1 MPYTDA
7 ATWDLEIVVPGGPG
21 GAEARARLSALRA
34 QIDALVERADA
45 LPADGFAAPLAE
57 LLLELDAIGPRIE
70 ELVTFAGC
78 HVAAA
83 AESPEALRAEAL
95 VTELGSRYARAWV
108 APSARIAFGSADEY
122 ARVLADPRLGPMR
135 GMLEERR
142 RLGRLRLPEAEEAL
156 ATELAR
162 DGIHAW
168 GALYDVES
176 GALRIE
182 VDRGNGRER
191 LSAGQARVLLHHP
204 DREVRYRAY
213 PALVDGWRSIS
224 RSCATALTH
233 ITGWRQLVN
242 ARRGV
247 DALEDALAAA
257 KIERTTLDAM
267 VATAREAG
275 PLMQRYFRAK
285 ARALGVERLAWADLG
300 APLGTHAGE
309 VRYDDAQEFVTGQ
322 FAEFS
327 PAMAE
332 FAARAFRGRW
342 IEVEDRPGKRGG
354 GFCADLPVSG
364 QSRIFMTW
372 GNSDQS
378 VSTLAHELGHAWHNE
393 VLQRVPY
400 VQRRLPMTL
409 AETAST
415 FAEALVREASR
426 ARASTDAERLRLLDG
441 ALSDASAFLVNIP
454 ARFELELALY
464 EMRREG
470 PLEVPALEARCTEI
484 FGRWYGPGV
493 SDVDPTFWCSKL
505 HFFISGISFYNFP
518 YLFGYLF
525 SSLVYEHFRPLGPA
539 GAPAYDALL
548 ARTGDAWAEPIAREA
563 LGVDLGD
570 PATWRAA
577 LRGIERDVEAFEA
590 LVVGH

>member
-1 MPYTDA
+1 
-7 ATWDLEIVVPGGPG
+7 LEGVVPGGPG
-21 GAEARARLSALRA
+21 GSDATSRLAALRA
-34 QIDALVERADA
+34 EVDALVARADA
-45 LPADGFAAPLAE
+45 LPATGFAPALAA
-57 LLLELDAIGPRIE
+57 LLVDLDAIGPRLE
-70 ELVTFAGC
+70 ELITFAGC
-78 HVAAA
+78 HAAAA
-83 AESPEALRAEAL
+83 AESPDAIRAEAL
-95 VTELGSRYARAWV
+95 VTELASRYARAWV
-108 APSARIAFGSADEY
+108 APAARIAFGPAEEY
-122 ARVLADPRLGPMR
+122 AQLLVDPRLGAMR
-135 GMLEERR
+135 GMLQERR
-142 RLGRLRLPEAEEAL
+142 RLGHLRLPEAEDAL
-156 ATELAR
+156 ATELSR
-162 DGIHAW
+162 DAIHAW
-168 GALYDVES
+168 GSLYDVES

-182 VDRGNGRER
+182 VDRGQGAER
-191 LSAGQARVLLHHP
+191 LSAGQARILMHHP
-204 DREVRYRAY
+204 DRDVRHRAF
-213 PALVDGWRSIS
+213 PAIVAGWRSVS
-224 RSCATALTH
+224 RTCAAALTH
-233 ITGWRQLVN
+233 ITGWRQIVN
-242 ARRGV
+242 QRRGV
-247 DALEDALAAA
+247 GPLEDALAAA
-257 KIERTTLDAM
+257 KIERTTLEAM
-267 VATAREAG
+267 ITAAREAA

-285 ARALGVERLAWADLG
+285 ARALGTERLAWADLG
-300 APLGTHAGE
+300 APLGAGGGE
-309 VRYDDAQEFVTGQ
+309 VRYDAAQDFVAEQ
-322 FAEFS
+322 FAVFS
-327 PAMAE
+327 PAMAD
-332 FAARAFRGRW
+332 FAVRAFRGRW

-426 ARASTDAERLRLLDG
+426 ARAQSDGERLRLLDG

-464 EMRREG
+464 DMRREG
-470 PLEVPALEARCTEI
+470 PLEVPALEARCSEL
-484 FGRWYGPGV
+484 FGRWYGAAV
-493 SDVDPTFWCSKL
+493 ADVDPTFWCSKL

-525 SSLVYEHFRPLGPA
+525 SALVYEHFRPLGPA

-548 ARTGDAWAEPIAREA
+548 ARTGDAWAEPIAKEA

-577 LRGIERDVEAFEA
+577 LAGVERDVAAFEV
-590 LVVGH
+590 LVGGH